1 MRWIRASTSP
11 SVLTQRSTYER
22 FSPITRVYIGGDF
35 TTVGGV
41 ARQRLAALDVN
52 GVLDTAWKPRTSTWV
67 KSLAFSCDGSEG
79 HCRGSFR
86 SAAGSG
92 QAVQPRATVARFN
105 ALTGAMD
112 AWATPADAIPNGV
125 NAFDLAPT
133 CDRVF
138 VAYGGSN
145 MISPSI

>member
-67 KSLAFSCDGSEG
+67 KSLAFSCDGSKVIAGAASARRREAARRSSRG
-79 HCRGSFR
+79 RPSRGS
-86 SAAGSG
+86 
-92 QAVQPRATVARFN
+92 
-105 ALTGAMD
+105 
-112 AWATPADAIPNGV
+112 TP
-125 NAFDLAPT
+125 
-133 CDRVF
+133 
-138 VAYGGSN
+138 
-145 MISPSI
+145 